1 MRALTLP
8 KLAVSAKA
16 ELISN
21 NLPEFEKAFEEN
33 IEKLKYELI
42 TDDDF
47 IQAKAD
53 IKSLKDA
60 EDQLKA
66 VDEEIVNGSADLKT
80 VRESLSSMADKMR
93 SIRLARSK
101 EVKEEDAK
109 KQLAIVEA
117 ALALIDHPQRE
128 TFRSMVEGGTKSK
141 KTLKSKTDGA
151 NLVADSIAKSILASR
166 AVLDE
171 FADAHGPLLIPD
183 RSNLEL
189 EPASNVQD
197 KLAARLEK
205 KADEDEKERLKDEAE
220 AARKEAEAAKAA
232 QAEAEKTPSPVGR
245 TQLDAHEEKES
256 PSADVESGASSRA
269 TSSGGGS
276 TPPPKIDSIPVG
288 DTAKQEGET
297 VTEEELRFISE
308 FEAALMPIKKSR
320 AGLKHPANRTKAA
333 KLAEEI
339 GKAWVE
345 FKNPTSN

>member
-232 QAEAEKTPSPVGR
+232 QAEAEKTPSPVGN

-256 PSADVESGASSRA
+256 PSTGFENGDSRDESLD
-269 TSSGGGS
+269 GGS